1 MFGINGA
8 AVGFS
13 TVYIMGFAV
22 TYYYSRKYETAYFEK
37 GKIAK
42 IMLSGAIMFSVVFA
56 LQMYYWYSPLKM
68 IAYILFGFVIYILL
82 IRLLGTFSK
91 EDIEMFMKLLPKALN
106 IKAILRKL
114 VVK

>member
-1 MFGINGA
+1 
-8 AVGFS
+8 
-13 TVYIMGFAV
+13 MGFAV

-42 IMLSGAIMFSVVFA
+42 ILLSAAIMFSVVFA
-56 LQMYYWYSPLKM
+56 FQMHYWYSPLKM
-68 IAYILFGFVIYILL
+68 IVYILLSFAIYVLL
-82 IRLLGTFSK
+82 IRLLGTFSG
-91 EDIEMFMKLLPKALN
+91 EDVEMFMKLLPRTLN